1 MDVFLSI
8 TSTTDGSVQ
17 EVRYSLSESLV
28 VGRGAEGGVLL
39 EGPDL
44 SREHLAFTS
53 EGSNVYVTDL
63 SVNGTWVNGRRLR
76 KSVRQRISPEDSIE
90 LPGYVLKYRSADQP
104 ELVEDAPSDQ
114 TSHLL
119 AEDKPPAVAC
129 WQEIR
134 APSGSGAGVRV
145 CRIVQLHGK
154 VSGHGRPH
162 WIAALV
168 HLPWIVKRPLVKLA
182 VPAWPA

>member
-8 TSTTDGSVQ
+8 TSTTDGGVQ
-17 EVRYSLSESLV
+17 EVRYSLSDSLV

-53 EGSNVYVTDL
+53 EGGSVYVTDL
-63 SVNGTWVNGRRLR
+63 SVNGTWVNGKRLR
-76 KSVRQRISPEDSIE
+76 KSVRQRVLPEDSIE

-114 TSHLL
+114 TSQLL
-119 AEDKPPAVAC
+119 AEDNPPAVAV
-129 WQEIR
+129 
-134 APSGSGAGVRV
+134 AKKSGPLGVLQPVFGFVRSFSFME
-145 CRIVQLHGK
+145 K
-154 VSGHGRPH
+154 F
-162 WIAALV
+162 LV
-168 HLPWIVKRPLVKLA
+168 MVGLTGLLLLYTYLGS
-182 VPAWPA
+182 

>member
-8 TSTTDGSVQ
+8 TSTTDGGVQ
-17 EVRYSLSESLV
+17 EVRYSLSDSLV

-53 EGSNVYVTDL
+53 EGGSVYVTDL
-63 SVNGTWVNGRRLR
+63 SVNGTWVNGKRLR
-76 KSVRQRISPEDSIE
+76 KSVRQRVSPEDSIE

-114 TSHLL
+114 TSQLL
-119 AEDKPPAVAC
+119 VEDNPTAVAV
-129 WQEIR
+129 
-134 APSGSGAGVRV
+134 AKKSGPLGVLQPV
-145 CRIVQLHGK
+145 FGFVGSFSFMEK
-154 VSGHGRPH
+154 F
-162 WIAALV
+162 LV
-168 HLPWIVKRPLVKLA
+168 MVGLTGLLLLYTYLGS
-182 VPAWPA
+182 

>member
-8 TSTTDGSVQ
+8 TSTTDGGVQ
-17 EVRYSLSESLV
+17 EVRYSLSDSLV

-53 EGSNVYVTDL
+53 EGGSVYVTDL
-63 SVNGTWVNGRRLR
+63 SVNGTWVNGKRLR
-76 KSVRQRISPEDSIE
+76 KSVRQRVSPEDSIE

-114 TSHLL
+114 TSQLL
-119 AEDKPPAVAC
+119 AEDNPPAVAV
-129 WQEIR
+129 
-134 APSGSGAGVRV
+134 AKKSGPLEVLQPVFGFVGSFSFME
-145 CRIVQLHGK
+145 K
-154 VSGHGRPH
+154 F
-162 WIAALV
+162 LV
-168 HLPWIVKRPLVKLA
+168 MVGLTGLLLLYTYLGS
-182 VPAWPA
+182 

>member
-8 TSTTDGSVQ
+8 TSTTDGGVQ
-17 EVRYSLSESLV
+17 EVRYSLSDSLV

-53 EGSNVYVTDL
+53 EGGSVYVTDL
-63 SVNGTWVNGRRLR
+63 SVNGTWVNGKRLR
-76 KSVRQRISPEDSIE
+76 KSVRQRVSPEDSIE

-114 TSHLL
+114 TSQLL
-119 AEDKPPAVAC
+119 AEDNPPAVAV
-129 WQEIR
+129 
-134 APSGSGAGVRV
+134 AKKSGPLGVLQPVFGFVRSFSFME
-145 CRIVQLHGK
+145 K
-154 VSGHGRPH
+154 F
-162 WIAALV
+162 LV
-168 HLPWIVKRPLVKLA
+168 MVGLTGLLLLYTYLGS
-182 VPAWPA
+182 

>member
-119 AEDKPPAVAC
+119 AEDKPPAVA
-129 WQEIR
+129 
-134 APSGSGAGVRV
+134 VV
-145 CRIVQLHGK
+145 GK
-154 VSGHGRPH
+154 KSGH
-162 WIAALV
+162 
-168 HLPWIVKRPLVKLA
+168 LA
-182 VPAWPA
+182 VLEPVFGFVGSFSFMEKFLVMVALTGLLLLYTYIGS

>member
-8 TSTTDGSVQ
+8 TSTTDGGVQ
-17 EVRYSLSESLV
+17 EVRYSLSDSLV

-53 EGSNVYVTDL
+53 EGGSVYVTDL
-63 SVNGTWVNGRRLR
+63 SVNGTWVNGKRLR
-76 KSVRQRISPEDSIE
+76 KSVRQRVSPEDSIE

-114 TSHLL
+114 TSQLL
-119 AEDKPPAVAC
+119 AEDNPPAVAV
-129 WQEIR
+129 
-134 APSGSGAGVRV
+134 AKKSGPLGVLQPV
-145 CRIVQLHGK
+145 FGFVGSFSFMEK
-154 VSGHGRPH
+154 F
-162 WIAALV
+162 LV
-168 HLPWIVKRPLVKLA
+168 MVGLTGLLLLYTYLGS
-182 VPAWPA
+182 

>member
-8 TSTTDGSVQ
+8 TSTTDGGVQ

-53 EGSNVYVTDL
+53 DGGSVYVTDL
-63 SVNGTWVNGRRLR
+63 SVNGTWVNGKRLR
-76 KSVRQRISPEDSIE
+76 KSVRQRVSPEDSIE

-104 ELVEDAPSDQ
+104 ELVEDAASDQ
-114 TSHLL
+114 TSHLVTQ
-119 AEDKPPAVAC
+119 DNPPAATVAKK
-129 WQEIR
+129 
-134 APSGSGAGVRV
+134 SG
-145 CRIVQLHGK
+145 
-154 VSGHGRPH
+154 P
-162 WIAALV
+162 
-168 HLPWIVKRPLVKLA
+168 LA
-182 VPAWPA
+182 VLEPVFGFVGSFSFMEKFLVMVGLTGLLLLYTYLGS

>member
-8 TSTTDGSVQ
+8 TSTTDGGVQ
-17 EVRYSLSESLV
+17 EVRYSLSDSLV

-53 EGSNVYVTDL
+53 EGGSVYVTDL
-63 SVNGTWVNGRRLR
+63 SVNGTWVNGKRLR
-76 KSVRQRISPEDSIE
+76 KSVRQRVSPEDSIE

-114 TSHLL
+114 TSQLL
-119 AEDKPPAVAC
+119 AEDNPPAVAV
-129 WQEIR
+129 
-134 APSGSGAGVRV
+134 AKKSGPLGVLKPV
-145 CRIVQLHGK
+145 FGFVGSFSFMEK
-154 VSGHGRPH
+154 F
-162 WIAALV
+162 LV
-168 HLPWIVKRPLVKLA
+168 MVGLTGLLLLYTYLGS
-182 VPAWPA
+182 

>member
-8 TSTTDGSVQ
+8 TSTTDGGVQ
-17 EVRYSLSESLV
+17 EVRYSLSDSLV

-53 EGSNVYVTDL
+53 EGGSVYVTDL
-63 SVNGTWVNGRRLR
+63 SVNGTWVNGKRLR
-76 KSVRQRISPEDSIE
+76 KSVRQRVSPEDSIE

-114 TSHLL
+114 TSQLL
-119 AEDKPPAVAC
+119 AEDNPPAVAV
-129 WQEIR
+129 
-134 APSGSGAGVRV
+134 AKKSG
-145 CRIVQLHGK
+145 
-154 VSGHGRPH
+154 P
-162 WIAALV
+162 
-168 HLPWIVKRPLVKLA
+168 LA
-182 VPAWPA
+182 VLQPLFGFVGSFSFMEKFLVMVGLTGLLLLYTYLGS

>member
-8 TSTTDGSVQ
+8 SSTTDGSVQ
-17 EVRYSLSESLV
+17 EVRYSVSDGLV

-63 SVNGTWVNGRRLR
+63 SVNGTWVNGKRLR
-76 KSVRQRISPEDSIE
+76 KSVKQRVSPEDTIE

-104 ELVEDAPSDQ
+104 ELVEEAPSNQ
-114 TSHLL
+114 TSQLL
-119 AEDKPPAVAC
+119 AEHSPPVLAVAKK
-129 WQEIR
+129 
-134 APSGSGAGVRV
+134 PGA
-145 CRIVQLHGK
+145 
-154 VSGHGRPH
+154 
-162 WIAALV
+162 
-168 HLPWIVKRPLVKLA
+168 LA
-182 VPAWPA
+182 VLEPVFGFVRSFSFMEKFFVMVALTGLLLLYTYLGS

>member
-8 TSTTDGSVQ
+8 TSTTDGGVQ
-17 EVRYSLSESLV
+17 EVRYSLSDSLV

-53 EGSNVYVTDL
+53 EGGSVYVTDL
-63 SVNGTWVNGRRLR
+63 SVNGTWVNGKRLR
-76 KSVRQRISPEDSIE
+76 KSVRQRVSPEDSIE

-114 TSHLL
+114 TSQLL
-119 AEDKPPAVAC
+119 VEDNPLAVAV
-129 WQEIR
+129 
-134 APSGSGAGVRV
+134 AKKSG
-145 CRIVQLHGK
+145 
-154 VSGHGRPH
+154 P
-162 WIAALV
+162 
-168 HLPWIVKRPLVKLA
+168 LA
-182 VPAWPA
+182 VLEPVFGFVGSFSFMEKFLVMVGLTGLLLLYTYLGS